1 MTLRN
6 DSSTQNV
13 VSTQKMER
21 PPRSLAEWV
30 TFTISSLIVGG
41 IAGLVIYAWATDGDR
56 PPVLV
61 VKQTEAIRE
70 ENGQFYI
77 PFEISNTGGETAESV
92 QVIAELEKQDKV
104 EQVGDLQVDFL
115 ASGEQEKGAFVFAQD
130 PRQGK
135 LVLRVGSYKVP

>member
-1 MTLRN
+1 MTLQN
-6 DSSTQNV
+6 DSSTQDGL
-13 VSTQKMER
+13 STQEMER

-30 TFTISSLIVGG
+30 TFAIASLIVGS
-41 IAGLVIYAWATDGDR
+41 IAGLVVYAWATDGDR

-61 VKQTEAIRE
+61 VQQTEGIRE

-92 QVIAELEKQDKV
+92 QVIAELEQQGMV
-104 EQVGDLQVDFL
+104 QPMGDLQVDFL
-115 ASGEQEKGAFVFAQD
+115 ARGEKEKGAFVFTQD
-130 PRQGK
+130 PRKGK